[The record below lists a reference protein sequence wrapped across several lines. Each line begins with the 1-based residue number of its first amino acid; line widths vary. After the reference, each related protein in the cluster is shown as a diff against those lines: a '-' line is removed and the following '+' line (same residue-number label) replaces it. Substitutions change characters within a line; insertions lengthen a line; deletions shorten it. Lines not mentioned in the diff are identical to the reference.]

1 VSGKTRTAFLLV
13 CAVALLLPAGALAG
27 GKKSTVRAA
36 QECVD
41 ADLEPAADNLPRV
54 RAAIVCLHN
63 QIRAQRGLP
72 LLRENARL
80 RKAALGHSRHM
91 VADGF
96 FEHTSPDGDTMVDR
110 IMRARYARADQGW
123 EIGENLAWG
132 TGSLSTPRGAVQAW
146 MDSPGHRANILKRS
160 YRELG
165 VGVMLG
171 VPVSDAA
178 GATYSVEFGVR
189 R

>member
-1 VSGKTRTAFLLV
+1 VSVKVRIVFV
-13 CAVALLLPAGALAG
+13 VVFVVALLAPTGAVAGS
-27 GKKSTVRAA
+27 KKPVRAT

-41 ADLEPAADNLPRV
+41 ADLEPAAGNLPRV
-54 RAAIVCLHN
+54 RAAILCLHN
-63 QIRAQRGLP
+63 QIRTQNRLP
-72 LLRENARL
+72 LLRDNARL
-80 RKAALGHSRHM
+80 RRAALGHSKHM

-96 FEHTSPDGDTMVDR
+96 FEHTAPGGVTMVDR
-110 IMRARYARADQGW
+110 IMRVRYARADQGW

-132 TGSLSTPRGAVQAW
+132 TGTLSTPRGAVQAW

-165 VGVMLG
+165 VGVVLG
-171 VPVSDAA
+171 VPVSDAR

>member
-1 VSGKTRTAFLLV
+1 VSGKIRVVFVVVFVAALLV
-13 CAVALLLPAGALAG
+13 PTGALAG
-27 GKKSTVRAA
+27 SKKSVRAT

-41 ADLEPAADNLPRV
+41 ADLEPAAGNLPRV

-63 QIRAQRGLP
+63 QVRAQNGLP
-72 LLRENARL
+72 ALRDNGRL
-80 RKAALGHSRHM
+80 RRAALGHSKQM
-91 VADGF
+91 VSDGF
-96 FEHTSPDGDTMVDR
+96 FEHTTPGGVTMVDR

-132 TGSLSTPRGAVQAW
+132 TGTLSTPRGAVRAW

-165 VGVMLG
+165 VGVVLG